1 MFLIDT
7 NVLSELPRAKPD
19 RNVVAWFELLPEFA
33 ISPIT
38 LEELRYGVAK
48 VTGKKAVPLRTWL
61 DALLASSPR
70 IVPVDETIALAAGE
84 LRAERERRGRPVAQ
98 ADMLIAATSIVTGLT
113 LATRNTS
120 DFDGCG
126 IAMINPF
133 RR

>member
-19 RNVVAWFELLPEFA
+19 PHVIAWFELLPEFA

-38 LEELRYGVAK
+38 LEELRFGIAK
-48 VTGKKAVPLRTWL
+48 VGGKKAVALRAWL

-70 IVPVDETIALAAGE
+70 ILPVDETIALAAGE
-84 LRAERERRGRPVAQ
+84 LRSERERRGRPVAQ
-98 ADMLIAATSIVTGLT
+98 ADMLIAATAIVAGLT
-113 LATRNTS
+113 LATRNTG
-120 DFDGCG
+120 DFEGCG

-133 RR
+133 RA